1 MRDQGDRTIVPW
13 LALALLAATV
23 VVMWPFAPWILFAI
37 WTSAL
42 VQPVH
47 GWLVRHLGQ
56 RPRLAALV
64 STLGLVIVVAPMIV
78 LLASLTDDAI
88 ALVRRVIATDRVQNL
103 LHALA
108 TQNGDRSGSG
118 DMVGLAVS
126 QGGRAWALAQ
136 QVAGTTARVVIG
148 LVIAIGGVYGLLVDG
163 RRWLVWLE
171 EHAPI
176 TKTSFRRLADAL
188 VETGRGLF
196 FGILGAGLAQ
206 AIVATVLYVAL
217 DVPQPYAL
225 GMLTLACSI
234 IPAVGTAIV
243 WIPISIALA
252 VTGRDTAA
260 IVLAASGFLVIGTID
275 NFVRPY
281 LARKGRLQLPT
292 FVVALAMF
300 GGLASMGAR
309 GVILG
314 PLILRLA
321 KELLAIWR
329 EQREASDVEVRPRA
343 AEAAAIDRT

>member
-13 LALALLAATV
+13 LALALVAATALV
-23 VVMWPFAPWILFAI
+23 LWPFAPWILFAI
-37 WTSAL
+37 WASAL
-42 VQPVH
+42 VRPVH

-56 RPRLAALV
+56 RPRLAALA

-78 LLASLTDDAI
+78 LVASLADDAI
-88 ALVRRVIATDRVQNL
+88 ALVRRVIATDRVQTL
-103 LHALA
+103 LHPIA
-108 TQNGDRSGSG
+108 TQNGERS
-118 DMVGLAVS
+118 DLVGLAVS
-126 QGGRAWALAQ
+126 QGGRAWELAQ
-136 QVAGTTARVVIG
+136 QLAGTAARVVIG

-163 RRWLVWLE
+163 GRWYAWLE
-171 EHAPI
+171 EHAPL
-176 TKTSFRRLADAL
+176 TKPSFRRLAGAF

-225 GMLTLACSI
+225 GMLTLACSV

-243 WIPISIALA
+243 WIPISVALA
-252 VTGRDTAA
+252 VSGRDTAA

-275 NFVRPY
+275 NLVRPY
-281 LARKGRLQLPT
+281 LARRGRLQLPT

-300 GGLASMGAR
+300 GGIASMGAR
-309 GVILG
+309 GVIVG
-314 PLILRLA
+314 PLIVRLA

-329 EQREASDVEVRPRA
+329 EQREAEPTS
-343 AEAAAIDRT
+343 